1 MRVIEL
7 TAENFKRLRA
17 VDITPKKHLNVVAGR
32 NAQGKTS
39 VLDAI
44 WHALGGGDASRATK
58 RPIRDGEEQ
67 AEVTVDLDDLIVTRT
82 WKADGKS
89 TLRVESRDGARYKA
103 PQQVLDSLLGRLSF
117 DPLDFAQ
124 QPPRGQRDT
133 LLGVVDLPFDPDQ
146 LERERL
152 GVFER
157 RTDINRKVRDLEGRL
172 REMPKPDP
180 DLPEEEL
187 SIAALIEER
196 DKAIDRRRRRDD
208 LRHAVEDA
216 EQTVAEAERR
226 LEEAQAEVDAVRAE
240 LDHVRGELA
249 EHIVEPNDVDEDAL
263 EAKIR
268 DADNIN
274 ALVRG
279 QKQRATLKDS
289 LRAAQADA
297 DEATRELEQLDVAK
311 RDGLEK
317 AKLPLPGLG
326 FDEEGVT
333 YQGVPFAQASAAE
346 QLRVSMAVA
355 MSLNP
360 DLRVILIRDGS
371 LLDADNMK
379 VVEDLAVENDFQVFI
394 ERVGTADG
402 VGVVIEDGQVQK

>member
-67 AEVTVDLDDLIVTRT
+67 AEVTVDLDDLIVTRA
-82 WKADGKS
+82 WKRDGGKS

-103 PQQVLDSLLGRLSF
+103 PQQVLDTLLGRLSF
-117 DPLDFAQ
+117 DPLDFAH
-124 QPPRGQRDT
+124 QPPRAQRDT
-133 LLGVVDLPFDPDQ
+133 LLSVVDLPFDPEKI
-146 LERERL
+146 ERERL
-152 GVFER
+152 GLFER
-157 RTDINRKVRDLEGRL
+157 RTEINRKVRDLEGRM
-172 REMPKPDP
+172 RDMPKPDP

-187 SIAALIEER
+187 SVAALIEER
-196 DKAIDRRRRRDD
+196 DAARDKHD
-208 LRHAVEDA
+208 ERERLEGAREDA
-216 EQTVAEAERR
+216 SMRVIDLKAE
-226 LEEAQAEVDAVRAE
+226 LEEA
-240 LDHVRGELA
+240 LA
-249 EHIVEPNDVDEDAL
+249 EEQRATTALMANNRSELPDLDAL
-263 EAKIR
+263 DAKIR
-268 DADNIN
+268 DADNTN
-274 ALVRG
+274 ALVRM
-279 QKQRATLKDS
+279 QKQRASAKEA
-289 LRAAQADA
+289 LRAAQAEA
-297 DEATRELEQLDVAK
+297 DEASRELEQLEVAK
-311 RDGLEK
+311 RDGLAK

-360 DLRVILIRDGS
+360 DVRVILIRDGS
-371 LLDADNMK
+371 LLDADNMR
-379 VVEDLAVENDFQVFI
+379 VIEELAVEHDFQVFI
-394 ERVGTADG
+394 ERVGTGDG
-402 VGVVIEDGQVQK
+402 VGVVIEDGQVQRS